1 MFFFVF
7 LVLVGTGRLGGQDLD
22 QLIEQEADVVAEEA
36 PPEKAPRPKTKAYDK
51 ETGHLDSSAR
61 YADLISPNCT
71 QHYPVLPSFT

>member
-1 MFFFVF
+1 M
-7 LVLVGTGRLGGQDLD
+7 GTGRLGGQDLD

>member
-7 LVLVGTGRLGGQDLD
+7 LVLVGTGRSGGQDLD